1 METRKLGNT
10 DLRTKPVVFGG
21 NVFGWTLDEKQSMD
35 VLDQFLD
42 AGFNAIDTADSYSHW
57 VEGNSGGESETIL
70 GKWFKQRQNRDR
82 VLLITKVGSVPGKQ
96 ERNVHKE
103 YIIRAAEESL
113 RRLHTD
119 VIDLYMTHWDNEDV
133 PVDETLEAY
142 HRLVKSGKVRYIG
155 ASNVSPARIRE
166 SLETS
171 ASEGFPAYEV
181 LQPQYNL
188 VERQKFETDYLPL
201 AQEHGLGVITYYS
214 LASGFLT
221 GKYRSEDDLRGDRAE
236 AVKKYMTSQG
246 MRILEVLDRV
256 TEVHDT
262 TPAAISLAWIMQ
274 QPGVTAPIASAT
286 KPAHIAAFR
295 EAASIKL
302 SAEEV
307 DELNR
312 ASGEW

>member
-10 DLRTKPVVFGG
+10 SLLTKPVVFGG
-21 NVFGWTLDEKQSMD
+21 NVFGWTLDEKQSLD
-35 VLDQFLD
+35 ILDQFLD
-42 AGFNAIDTADSYSHW
+42 AGFNSIDTADSYSHW
-57 VEGNSGGESETIL
+57 VEGNRGGESETIL

-82 VLLITKVGSVPGKQ
+82 VLLITKVGSVPGKK
-96 ERNVHKE
+96 ERNVQRD
-103 YIIRAAEESL
+103 YIIRSAEESL

-119 VIDLYMTHWDNEDV
+119 VIDLYMTHWDNEEV

-142 HRLVKSGKVRYIG
+142 HQLVKSGKVRYIG

-171 ASEGFPAYEV
+171 ASEGFPAYQV

-188 VERQKFETDYLPL
+188 VERRTFEEEYLPL
-201 AQEHGLGVITYYS
+201 AQEHGLGVVTYYS

-221 GKYRSEDDLRGDRAE
+221 GKYRGEEDLQGDRAE
-236 AVKKYMTSQG
+236 AVKQYMNSKG
-246 MRILEVLDRV
+246 MRILEALDRAA
-256 TEVHDT
+256 EVHDT

-286 KPAHIAAFR
+286 KPSHIANFR

-307 DELNR
+307 DGLNR
-312 ASGEW
+312 ASGE